1 MSEENDAREV
11 GERIA
16 TLLEELRAQTN
27 PHAWAQVDQLLHTV
41 LDLYGRA
48 LGKVLEVASGDG
60 SAEELRAKLI
70 ADPLLTSLFV
80 LHGIHPVDTRTRI
93 ERVLDGLRESPLAAA
108 LVSMDDNG
116 GLRLRLEANR
126 QRNASTSTAVQG
138 AIERA
143 IVEAAPEVTSIEF
156 EGVPEAAGESG
167 PLVQLNSRNKASA
180 PETAA

>member
-1 MSEENDAREV
+1 MSEDNEAREV

-16 TLLEELRAQTN
+16 RLLDELRAQTN
-27 PHAWAQVDQLLHTV
+27 PHAWAQVDELLRTV
-41 LDLYGRA
+41 LDLYSRA
-48 LGKVLEVASGDG
+48 LTRVLDVASEDG

-80 LHGIHPVDTRTRI
+80 LHGIHPLDTRTRV
-93 ERVLDGLRESPLAAA
+93 ERVLDRLRESQIAAA
-108 LVSMDDNG
+108 FVSMDDG
-116 GLRLRLEANR
+116 GALRLRVEANR
-126 QRNASTSTAVQG
+126 HRNASTSTAVQG

-156 EGVPEAAGESG
+156 EGLPESAEGSG
-167 PLVQLNSRNKASA
+167 PLVQLNSRKKASA